1 MSELSP
7 ANRDRLE
14 GWCHYLQFEAGLSK
28 LSCES
33 YRRDVSQFIRFAD
46 ISLDQFNSDDVKH
59 WLANG
64 FKGEASAK
72 SQARRLSS
80 LRNLCLWLISSN
92 YRADNPCANIELPK
106 LGRRLP
112 KDISEQ
118 QVELLLAEPDVTSAL
133 GCRDRTMLEL
143 MYATGLRVSE
153 LVNLSIL
160 SLNIN
165 QGLIRVTGKG
175 SKDRLVPLGEEAE
188 DWLIRYMKSA
198 RTELLKGQQSDVLF
212 PSSRGTLMTRQTF
225 WYRIKKYAAA
235 IGLQEAISP
244 HVLRHAFATHLLN
257 HGADLRAVQML
268 LGHSDLSTT
277 QIYTHVSRARLGD
290 VHRTHHP
297 RG

>member
-1 MSELSP
+1 MVEVDP
-7 ANRDRLE
+7 HNADRLE

-33 YRRDVSQFIRFAD
+33 YRRDVSQFIRFSD
-46 ISLDQFNSDDVKH
+46 VSLDEFKSKDVKH
-59 WLANG
+59 WLSNG
-64 FKGEASAK
+64 FIEEASAK

-92 YRADNPCANIELPK
+92 YRSDNPCANIELPK

-118 QVELLLAEPDVTSAL
+118 QVEFLLAEPDTSTPL

-153 LVNLSIL
+153 LVNLSLL

-165 QGLIRVTGKG
+165 QGVIRVTGKG
-175 SKDRLVPLGEEAE
+175 AKDRLVPLGEEAQ
-188 DWLIRYMKSA
+188 DWLSRYMKSA
-198 RTELLKGQQSDVLF
+198 RSELLKGRQSDVLF
-212 PSSRGTLMTRQTF
+212 PSTRGTFMTRQTF

-235 IGLQEAISP
+235 IGLEETISP

-277 QIYTHVSRARLGD
+277 QIYTHVSRARLGE